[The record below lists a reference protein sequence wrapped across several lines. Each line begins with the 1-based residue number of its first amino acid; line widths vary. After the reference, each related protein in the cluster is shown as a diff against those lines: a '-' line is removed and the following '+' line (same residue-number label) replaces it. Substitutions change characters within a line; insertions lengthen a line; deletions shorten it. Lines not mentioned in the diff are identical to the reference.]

1 MSSMMGT
8 LFTSTSTPLYSTK
21 WTPATT
27 GQYAG
32 TCIFII
38 ILAAIFRGLV
48 SYRAMRER
56 GWRNVELK
64 RRPII
69 VAGKKQDD
77 EAAGLG
83 EKGIG
88 AGGGKERRSRPW
100 RIIPDVPRALLDTVV
115 AGVGYLLS
123 VVGAPDRKIY
133 MLISLQHVG
142 GDDHERR
149 LLPFCPRWHISGQP
163 NVWTLRGPLCTI
175 ATSTADSCHGEG
187 TWTPVAEVTPFRQRC
202 MKSLCRTM

>member
-21 WTPATT
+21 WTPATK

-38 ILAAIFRGLV
+38 ILAAIFRGLF
-48 SYRAMRER
+48 SYRAMQER

-69 VAGKKQDD
+69 VSGKKQDD
-77 EAAGLG
+77 EAARLG

-88 AGGGKERRSRPW
+88 AGGGKERRNWPW
-100 RIIPDVPRALLDTVV
+100 RITTDVPRALLDTVV
-115 AGVGYLLS
+115 AGVGYLLMLAVMTMNVGYFLS
-123 VVGAPDRKIY
+123 VLGGIFLGSLMFGRYAVHFAP
-133 MLISLQHVG
+133 
-142 GDDHERR
+142 
-149 LLPFCPRWHISGQP
+149 
-163 NVWTLRGPLCTI
+163 
-175 ATSTADSCHGEG
+175 
-187 TWTPVAEVTPFRQRC
+187 
-202 MKSLCRTM
+202 

>member
-1 MSSMMGT
+1 M
-8 LFTSTSTPLYSTK
+8 
-21 WTPATT
+21 
-27 GQYAG
+27 Q
-32 TCIFII
+32 
-38 ILAAIFRGLV
+38 
-48 SYRAMRER
+48 ER

-64 RRPII
+64 RRPFI
-69 VAGKKQDD
+69 VSGKKQDD
-77 EAAGLG
+77 EAARLG

-88 AGGGKERRSRPW
+88 AGGGKERRSWPW
-100 RIIPDVPRALLDTVV
+100 RITTDVPRALLDTVV

-175 ATSTADSCHGEG
+175 ATSTADSCHGDMRRVTSRHLDSNCRSDTIPATVYEIAVQDD
-187 TWTPVAEVTPFRQRC
+187 VAQGYWARIWYLAMLIPGEQ
-202 MKSLCRTM
+202 TMSAFLLYGEPECWPRRSRFAFTV